1 MVGDSSVVHVGSF
14 HSRPGDPGF
23 SLRWHTY
30 FSFIFLENIFYKAM
44 KTKTKLKKHV
54 QVYKKVF
61 IVFLF
66 SKQKKKTPIYG
77 PMVLESSIVYVFQ
90 SIKIKKKKERER
102 NKSCQNEN
110 ALILFGYKIFRHT

>member
-1 MVGDSSVVHVGSF
+1 
-14 HSRPGDPGF
+14 
-23 SLRWHTY
+23 
-30 FSFIFLENIFYKAM
+30 M

-66 SKQKKKTPIYG
+66 SKQKKKTTHLWTNGFGVIYS
-77 PMVLESSIVYVFQ
+77 LCISINQ
-90 SIKIKKKKERER
+90 NKKKKERER